1 MLGDA
6 FGHFGLE
13 LLAESADNTFRN
25 SPQCRDFSTH
35 PWWAPFARSAV
46 STKIIWRVGYVNR
59 TQDEP
64 DEPAPV
70 AITLSCEQHVVW
82 LAAAERAD
90 AAVSLMSRGGFL
102 LGMDS
107 VLVTADQ
114 QFARSIGL

>member
-1 MLGDA
+1 MVG
-6 FGHFGLE
+6 
-13 LLAESADNTFRN
+13 SV
-25 SPQCRDFSTH
+25 
-35 PWWAPFARSAV
+35 ARSAV
-46 STKIIWRVGYVNR
+46 STQFIWRVGCVDR

-70 AITLSCEQHVVW
+70 AITLSCGQHVVW
-82 LAAAERAD
+82 LAAAERVD
-90 AAVSLMSRGGFL
+90 AAASLMSRGGFL